1 MIPRIRWSQA
11 ADRRDGSNPSKGH
24 EMVRAP
30 KSVDVKLNLRVLEIS
45 GTWEP
50 NDAERR
56 AAWELYVELV
66 TRISVVPLREDDG
79 LLREALSSLYS
90 LFTTT
95 REVLRKYGPEVAE
108 PKKNGQYNFGYVAV
122 AMLNYSIRPLLA
134 SWHPALEDW
143 ETGRPADRSRRDHEQ
158 AWSRANE
165 LRTALRDAR
174 GILVAYADTLAS
186 ACGVPS
192 LLAAVP
198 TEDR

>member
-1 MIPRIRWSQA
+1 M
-11 ADRRDGSNPSKGH
+11 
-24 EMVRAP
+24 
-30 KSVDVKLNLRVLEIS
+30 KLNLRVLEIS

-66 TRISVVPLREDDG
+66 TRVSVVPLREEEG

-95 REVLRKYGPEVAE
+95 REVLRKYGPDVAE
-108 PKKNGQYNFGYVAV
+108 PKKNGEYNFGFLAV
-122 AMLNYSIRPLLA
+122 AMLNYGIRPLLA

-143 ETGRPADRSRRDHEQ
+143 ETCRPADRSRRDHEHV
-158 AWSRANE
+158 WIRAGE
-165 LRTALRDAR
+165 LRTALRDTR
-174 GILVAYADTLAS
+174 SILTAYADLLAS
-186 ACGVPS
+186 ACGVPN

-198 TEDR
+198 GADR

>member
-1 MIPRIRWSQA
+1 
-11 ADRRDGSNPSKGH
+11 
-24 EMVRAP
+24 MVRAP
-30 KSVDVKLNLRVLEIS
+30 KSIDVKLNLRVLEIS

-66 TRISVVPLREDDG
+66 TRVSVVPLRESDG

-108 PKKNGQYNFGYVAV
+108 PKKDGQYNFGYLAV
-122 AMLNYSIRPLLA
+122 ALLNYGLRPLLA
-134 SWHPALEDW
+134 NWHPTLEDW
-143 ETGRPADRSRRDHEQ
+143 EARRPANSSRRDHEL
-158 AWSRANE
+158 AWSRAGE
-165 LRTALRDAR
+165 LRAEMRSTRV
-174 GILVAYADTLAS
+174 ILATYADLLAS
-186 ACGVPS
+186 ACGVPN

-198 TEDR
+198 STER

>member
-1 MIPRIRWSQA
+1 M
-11 ADRRDGSNPSKGH
+11 
-24 EMVRAP
+24 
-30 KSVDVKLNLRVLEIS
+30 KLNLKVVEIS

-66 TRISVVPLREDDG
+66 TRVAVVPLRADEG

-108 PKKNGQYNFGYVAV
+108 PKKNGQYNFGYLAV
-122 AMLNYSIRPLLA
+122 AMLNYGIRPLLA

-143 ETGRPADRSRRDHEQ
+143 ESKRPGDRSRRDHEQ
-158 AWSRANE
+158 AWLHGEE
-165 LRTALRDAR
+165 LRTALRDTR
-174 GILVAYADTLAS
+174 DILTTYADLLAT
-186 ACGVPS
+186 ACGVPN
-192 LLAAVP
+192 LLEAVP
-198 TEDR
+198 TADR